1 MYFAPVSEQFK
12 QTARQDFEQLYRSGL
27 VSNAWSTVT
36 GRRNGLLQLE
46 ETKRGKQA
54 GARNDAGIQTVE
66 IDSIAGSESRA
77 QDFDIKWRPLN
88 RSNQER
94 WTNIAVARM
103 NDVPLPAIDL
113 IKVGQAYFV
122 RDGHHRISVAKHNG
136 QLEMEANVTEWHM
149 AEEDERSIS
158 AASSNQDRKSVME
171 DFGQATIASFNRL
184 STVLEGWQAGI
195 NLRPLRL
202 FNRSEKP
209 YNSGSA
215 A

>member
-12 QTARQDFEQLYRSGL
+12 QMARQDFEQLYRSGL
-27 VSNAWSTVT
+27 VRDAWSTVT
-36 GRRNGLLQLE
+36 GSHNNLLRLE
-46 ETKRGKQA
+46 EVKRGKQV
-54 GARNDAGIQTVE
+54 GARNSAGIQTVD
-66 IDSIAGSESRA
+66 IKSIAGSESRA
-77 QDFDIKWRPLN
+77 RDFDSNWRPLK

-94 WTNIAVARM
+94 WTNISVAQM
-103 NDVPLPAIDL
+103 NGVPLPAIDL

-122 RDGHHRISVAKHNG
+122 RDGHHRISVARHNG

-149 AEEDERSIS
+149 AEENENLDS
-158 AASSNQDRKSVME
+158 AASKNQDKESATNSL
-171 DFGQATIASFNRL
+171 GQVTIAGVNKLTAAIES
-184 STVLEGWQAGI
+184 WQAGI